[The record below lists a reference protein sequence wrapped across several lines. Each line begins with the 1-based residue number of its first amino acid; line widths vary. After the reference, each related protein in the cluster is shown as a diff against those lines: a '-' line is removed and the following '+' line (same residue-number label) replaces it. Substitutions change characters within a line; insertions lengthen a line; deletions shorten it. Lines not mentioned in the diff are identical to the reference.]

1 MKKLVILMIALVLL
15 TGSAMAQVIVSSTT
29 IDAIGNMDSSS
40 EILLRTNAHQSPSS
54 MLPSRDE
61 LVYNENT
68 LSSGIVL
75 ILFDKDRTTFTNRPV
90 MPSEDPPMEFT
101 TDPRVTEVDP
111 ESAFMDVLTQEGRG
125 DQIVNLSNAST
136 DFDTFRKSRNLSAM
150 L

>member
-1 MKKLVILMIALVLL
+1 MKKLVLLMIALVLL
-15 TGSAMAQVIVSSTT
+15 TGSAMAQVIISSTT

-40 EILLRTNAHQSPSS
+40 EILLRTTAHQSPSS
-54 MLPSRDE
+54 MLPSRSE

-90 MPSEDPPMEFT
+90 IPSEDPPVEFDP
-101 TDPRVTEVDP
+101 DPRVTEVDP
-111 ESAFMDVLTQEGRG
+111 ESAFMDVLTQEGSG
-125 DQIVNLSNAST
+125 DQILNLSNAST
-136 DFDTFRKSRNLSAM
+136 NFDTFRTSRNLSAV